1 MDNSRRQKK
10 ESRNGAQKGI
20 RGSLVGLENVN
31 VKREKE
37 EEEKRPSDDIKGVRY
52 SLREIR

>member
-31 VKREKE
+31 VEREKE
-37 EEEKRPSDDIKGVRY
+37 EEEKRPPEDIKG
-52 SLREIR
+52 LDTH